1 MNTYPIF
8 LLPKGE
14 VMMTAKIEDNEIK
27 ILKKTLFPSN
37 KRYSIS
43 EAGLAACLDKE
54 KKLIIY
60 GFLKDDGEME
70 DISILP
76 FPSMISPKSICIL
89 KNHFILGGENNHD
102 FSNNINSHE
111 LVATYSILKNEFSKV
126 EMPFKE
132 YDKCIDDLLLDNH
145 KVIAVDNIVYPK
157 YLLEYDFK
165 NPDFP
170 HLIVSHSLPENG
182 TYESIKKGTLNDSYI
197 ALLSSSFGMDG
208 GGKYVNIFRRG
219 DYQSYIR
226 LSQWYGMSNQDNE
239 KKYYWRDILLLPK
252 RNVLLIPSNED
263 GIGIY
268 YIDDSMIN
276 QNGTE
281 DCDSIQYFNSWDKK
295 VIKILLPP
303 QSNENILVVFEEGEE
318 DNISYSF
325 ALESIEELLTHFDES
340 DLDEDSDFYDDDDT
354 WGGYDDGGDSEYCG
368 ACQESPCMCSDRE
381 KTSMT
386 YDY

>member
-1 MNTYPIF
+1 
-8 LLPKGE
+8 
-14 VMMTAKIEDNEIK
+14 
-27 ILKKTLFPSN
+27 
-37 KRYSIS
+37 
-43 EAGLAACLDKE
+43 
-54 KKLIIY
+54 
-60 GFLKDDGEME
+60 
-70 DISILP
+70 
-76 FPSMISPKSICIL
+76 
-89 KNHFILGGENNHD
+89 
-102 FSNNINSHE
+102 
-111 LVATYSILKNEFSKV
+111 
-126 EMPFKE
+126 
-132 YDKCIDDLLLDNH
+132 
-145 KVIAVDNIVYPK
+145 
-157 YLLEYDFK
+157 
-165 NPDFP
+165 
-170 HLIVSHSLPENG
+170 
-182 TYESIKKGTLNDSYI
+182 
-197 ALLSSSFGMDG
+197 
-208 GGKYVNIFRRG
+208 
-219 DYQSYIR
+219 
-226 LSQWYGMSNQDNE
+226 MSNQDNE